1 MAELVTLARPYAQ
14 AAFDYSRKAD
24 KMSEWTS
31 ALRTAANIAADPTFS
46 GLIDDPRFSTEQ
58 LRQLLFD
65 IGGDDFTPDV
75 QNFLRT
81 MVENGRLPLLPQ
93 VSQLYNELYNSEQN
107 RVEVEVVSA
116 YAVKKDQQRQIA
128 EALEKRFGKSVELH
142 TRIDKSLIGGA
153 IIRVGDEVIDGSLT
167 GGLKQLA
174 NQLHSS

>member
-14 AAFDYSRKAD
+14 AAFDYARKAG
-24 KMSEWTS
+24 KLSQWS
-31 ALRTAANIAADPTFS
+31 AALRTAADIAADPKFS
-46 GLIDDPRFSTEQ
+46 SLIDDPRFGNEQ
-58 LRQLLFD
+58 LQQLLFD
-65 IGGDDFTPDV
+65 IGGDEFPRDV

-81 MVENGRLPLLPQ
+81 MIENDRLPLLPQ

-116 YAVKKDQQRQIA
+116 YAVKKDQQRQLT
-128 EALEKRFGKSVELH
+128 EALEKRYGKSVELH

-153 IIRVGDEVIDGSLT
+153 IIRVGDEVLDGSVT

>member
-14 AAFDYSRKAD
+14 AAFDYARKAD
-24 KMSEWTS
+24 KMSEWTA
-31 ALRTAANIAADPTFS
+31 ALRTAATIAADPKFS
-46 GLIDDPRFSTEQ
+46 SLIDDPRFSSTQ
-58 LRQLLFD
+58 LQQLLFD

-81 MVENGRLPLLPQ
+81 MVENGRLALLPQ
-93 VSQLYNELYNSEQN
+93 VSELYDQLCNKEQN
-107 RVEVEVVSA
+107 RIEVEVVSA
-116 YAVKKDQQRQIA
+116 YMVKKDQQRQIA

-153 IIRVGDEVIDGSLT
+153 IIRVGDEVIDGSLA

>member
-1 MAELVTLARPYAQ
+1 MAEPVTLARPYAQ
-14 AAFDYSRKAD
+14 AAFDYARKAD

-31 ALRTAANIAADPTFS
+31 ALRTAADIAADPKFS
-46 GLIDDPRFSTEQ
+46 SLIDDPRFSTERLQQ
-58 LRQLLFD
+58 LVFD

-81 MVENGRLPLLPQ
+81 MADNGRLAQLPH
-93 VSQLYNELYNSEQN
+93 VSDLYEQLCNAEQN
-107 RVEVEVVSA
+107 RIDVEVVSA
-116 YAVKKDQQRQIA
+116 YAVKKDQQHRIA
-128 EALEKRFGKSVELH
+128 EALEKRLGKSVELH

-153 IIRVGDEVIDGSLT
+153 IIRVGDQVIDGSLA